1 MPYCCFSS
9 SLHTLEFRNGSS
21 SVSGAFVVVVVG
33 YQYTIGGGSSTTSS
47 NSSSTSGFNRA
58 SVIHPMV
65 AEGITSVK
73 GNISSR
79 NDTYLREGATGSY
92 MARFGR
98 VPKRRQSL
106 LRPRARGSL
115 CYSLFRIMMLLH

>member
-73 GNISSR
+73 GQ
-79 NDTYLREGATGSY
+79 YLFEERHVFE
-92 MARFGR
+92 
-98 VPKRRQSL
+98 
-106 LRPRARGSL
+106 RGSN
-115 CYSLFRIMMLLH
+115 RIVHGQVWTGAQTTSKPSPTTGKR